1 VEPRKSRY
9 LSRSVA
15 CWRARIRVLERLRTT
30 RGLTLAVQAD
40 NGPELRGRTLDHW
53 AYEHGVQLQF
63 IEPGKPVQNTHIESF
78 NARLRDECPNEHVFL
93 TLDDARQASRDL
105 LSVRTL
111 CLRGPSGDSKLS
123 AYSQSRGRNLSC
135 VHLTE

>member
-9 LSRSVA
+9 LSRPVA

-63 IEPGKPVQNTHIESF
+63 IAGQAGSEHAYRELQCEA
-78 NARLRDECPNEHVFL
+78 ARRMPE
-93 TLDDARQASRDL
+93 
-105 LSVRTL
+105 
-111 CLRGPSGDSKLS
+111 
-123 AYSQSRGRNLSC
+123 
-135 VHLTE
+135 